1 MKWYSHRSYKQ
12 HLEDLKSFKDSNEVR
27 QQFMSWARTMSSRFD
42 RTYPRVGILD
52 QSDLLQEGYVA
63 FYKCWDDINW
73 KLVMSKH
80 PNERIAMITSYL
92 KRRIHDRIK
101 RAIARDRDTIRI
113 PENYYVM
120 NPYGHT
126 HELSK
131 YNSNMQTDIF
141 LTRTFSTFFD
151 QSILDA
157 ADESRNYIAD
167 ELNEVLHDIMRIFLT
182 SFEETVVK
190 QSYGIDEPHDKPKS
204 IKRIAEYCGKSE
216 IWIKKTKAKALDK
229 LRQKEIIEIIEKNIE
244 NLYTI

>member
-80 PNERIAMITSYL
+80 PNERIAIITSYL

-113 PENYYVM
+113 PENYYSEKWQTGRAGVRE
-120 NPYGHT
+120 Y
-126 HELSK
+126 
-131 YNSNMQTDIF
+131 QTDIF
-141 LTRTFSTFFD
+141 ITRTFSSFFD
-151 QSILDA
+151 ESVLDT
-157 ADESRNYIAD
+157 ADDGGNYIAD
-167 ELNEVLHDIMRIFLT
+167 ELNDVLHDIMRIFLT

-190 QSYGIDEPHDKPKS
+190 QSYGIDEPYDKPRS

-216 IWIKKTKAKALDK
+216 IWIKKTKAKALNK
-229 LRQKEIIEIIEKNIE
+229 LRQKEITEIIEKNIE